1 MDENIKLGELL
12 AALSEESLYQLSQFA
27 RRRTRRQS
35 LRLQAGR
42 EADDLPALRV
52 LQAAA
57 DAAHERRLY
66 GP

>member
-1 MDENIKLGELL
+1 MSLNELL

-35 LRLQAGR
+35 LRQRAGR
-42 EADDLPALRV
+42 EADDLAALRA
-52 LQAAA
+52 LQMAV

-66 GP
+66 GPQ